1 MIEKIEEEELKETRE
16 NEQNIRM
23 REIRLTQHETFGNQF
38 RYVRGKGL
46 VKRNESV
53 KSDYVE

>member
-1 MIEKIEEEELKETRE
+1 MEEKDEQQNK
-16 NEQNIRM
+16 NEMHVRM
-23 REIRLTQHETFGNQF
+23 SEIRLTQSTTFGDQF

-53 KSDYVE
+53 K

>member
-1 MIEKIEEEELKETRE
+1 MEEEKNELYV
-16 NEQNIRM
+16 RM
-23 REIRLTQHETFGNQF
+23 REIRLTQHETFGDQF

-53 KSDYVE
+53 K

>member
-1 MIEKIEEEELKETRE
+1 MEEKKEELKKTRK
-16 NEQNIRM
+16 NELDVKM
-23 REIRLTQHETFGNQF
+23 REIRLTQCLTFGDQF

-53 KSDYVE
+53 K